1 MPSIDKK
8 SRRAAG
14 AVGAFT
20 DGAFTDGAFTEMARV
35 LGESTSE

>member
-1 MPSIDKK
+1 MLSIDKK

-20 DGAFTDGAFTEMARV
+20 DGAFTEMVRV